1 METLLQLNS
10 TANTCSFA
18 LLWNEST
25 IDSQRPILYV
35 CIMASFTHAM
45 FWLQIICC
53 SALRQKTMQWIY
65 AYLITDILLL
75 MRFFFLFI
83 VHTTSTDCQPNES
96 WYLFISYFEAIFDNY
111 LNILGVYILLALNI
125 CRYAQIARNRNV
137 YVTHV
142 RLLVAAHFGIYF
154 IPLILLI
161 IQISV
166 GWAKLDAHGG
176 EICDLRYTHIYV
188 QVFNVL
194 IAFVFPLSCNVIVIY
209 ASVRHIHLVS
219 HLRQGRHHVSA
230 REKYHRSLVIQF
242 LVFYT
247 IWMLL
252 WSPNIIVYQLQNKNG
267 KIISIC
273 QLLNFIE
280 IVLDPIIIAALD
292 ARFQYAWNNV
302 WKFMKRKYRLKSNR
316 NHRQIEPFVAKII
329 VRTTRHQ
336 QVSIL

>member
-1 METLLQLNS
+1 MNVT
-10 TANTCSFA
+10 NTKCRSP
-18 LLWNEST
+18 LSWGQST

-35 CIMASFTHAM
+35 CIIASFTHAM

-65 AYLITDILLL
+65 AYLITDIFLLV
-75 MRFFFLFI
+75 RFFFLFI
-83 VHTTSTDCQPNES
+83 VHTTSTDCQPNQS

-137 YVTHV
+137 CVTHV

-267 KIISIC
+267 KIVSIC
-273 QLLNFIE
+273 QLLNFVE
-280 IVLDPIIIAALD
+280 IVLDPMIIAGLD
-292 ARFQYAWNNV
+292 VRFFHAWKKN
-302 WKFMKRKYRLKSNR
+302 WEMLKSKLLR
-316 NHRQIEPFVAKII
+316 EQRRIRPMVVDHSLKII
-329 VRTTRHQ
+329 EQH
-336 QVSIL
+336 